1 MQKTRKKS
9 VKRKNQNQLEFC
21 VQQKRRVNPN
31 SEKEKVDKELQQV
44 ELSISECKGPENIL
58 KYKVLC
64 KKKEALQ
71 LQIANLI
78 TKRSEKEMHEYM
90 ATIDKLEKTEAKN
103 TTSSVLLKEVP
114 LDNRLHPP
122 KPNRKNIFD
131 VMSQRDSDKYKLLRA
146 HQKRCAVLYSNN
158 TNNTKNT
165 NDTSTTGKPK
175 NELIRTNQIDTCVQ
189 CGVDRNVD
197 KETAISVCPKCGST
211 RRFASHI
218 FETKDSEKDES
229 QTTRQQS
236 LSHMQKFSAQFERG
250 YPSTPIDVLEP
261 IFLAYTK
268 FHLHDPAK
276 VQACRTSHLLKGL
289 KHIPKVFKRAPDR
302 LTKELKKESIPEYTS
317 TQLSQLLNQ
326 RNRLRTPEEM
336 SDDDKKHRKS
346 FSNQIYMRQL
356 GRANQME
363 QSRLF
368 PHAKT
373 TKIHMARTRAMEKE
387 CEIQKEKL
395 GEEAGMI
402 WSLYPST

>member
-1 MQKTRKKS
+1 MQRTKKRATKRKSQNELESS
-9 VKRKNQNQLEFC
+9 VKD
-21 VQQKRRVNPN
+21 KRRATQ
-31 SEKEKVDKELQQV
+31 SHEKDKERLEKELV
-44 ELSISECKGPENIL
+44 STISTINNCIGPENIL
-58 KYKVLC
+58 KCKVLT
-64 KKKEALQ
+64 KKAEQ
-71 LQIANLI
+71 LQTQLNNISS
-78 TKRSEKEMHEYM
+78 KRTEREMHEYM
-90 ATIDKLEKTEAKN
+90 AMLDRLEKTSMRDSAN
-103 TTSSVLLKEVP
+103 NSNRQGQVKEIP

-131 VMSQRDSDKYKLLRA
+131 IMSQRDSDKWKLLRA
-146 HQKRCAVLYSNN
+146 HQKRYAVMFNVNN
-158 TNNTKNT
+158 PIQ
-165 NDTSTTGKPK
+165 S
-175 NELIRTNQIDTCVQ
+175 RSNQIDTCVK
-189 CGVDRNVD
+189 CGIDRNVD

-218 FETKDSEKDES
+218 FETKDTEKDDT
-229 QTTRQQS
+229 QATRQQS
-236 LSHMQKFSAQFERG
+236 LSHMQKFSSQFERG

-261 IFLAYTK
+261 ISVAYTK

-276 VQACRTSHLLKGL
+276 VQACRTSHLLKNL
-289 KHIPKVFKRAPDR
+289 KDIPKVFKRAPDR

-336 SDDDKKHRKS
+336 SGDDKKHRKS

-373 TKIHMARTRAMEKE
+373 TKIHMERTRAMERE

-395 GEEAGMI
+395 GEQAGMV

>member
-1 MQKTRKKS
+1 MQKPKKRAT
-9 VKRKNQNQLEFC
+9 KRKSQNQLEFS
-21 VQQKRRVNPN
+21 VREKRRLNQSPDKDKEKL
-31 SEKEKVDKELQQV
+31 EKELAGITLAMEN
-44 ELSISECKGPENIL
+44 CKGPENIL
-58 KYKVLC
+58 KYKVLS
-64 KKKEALQ
+64 KKAEQ
-71 LQIANLI
+71 LQVQLNSISS
-78 TKRSEKEMHEYM
+78 KRSEKEMHEHM
-90 ATIDKLEKTEAKN
+90 ALLDRLEKTDFKTNRSNER
-103 TTSSVLLKEVP
+103 TVKEIP

-131 VMSQRDSDKYKLLRA
+131 IMSERDSDKWKLLRA
-146 HQKRCAVLYSNN
+146 HQKRYSVMFNSHQ
-158 TNNTKNT
+158 TKSRN
-165 NDTSTTGKPK
+165 
-175 NELIRTNQIDTCVQ
+175 NQIDTCHK

-218 FETKDSEKDES
+218 FETKDTEKDDT
-229 QTTRQQS
+229 QATRQQS
-236 LSHMQKFSAQFERG
+236 LSHMQKFSSQFERG

-261 IFLAYTK
+261 ISVAYTK

-276 VQACRTSHLLKGL
+276 VQACRTSHLLKSL
-289 KHIPKVFKRAPDR
+289 KDIPKVFKRAPDR

-336 SDDDKKHRKS
+336 SGDDKKHRKS

-356 GRANQME
+356 GRANHME

-373 TKIHMARTRAMEKE
+373 TKIHMERTRAMEQE

-395 GEEAGMI
+395 GEQSGMV